1 MSQPTLDADNVTG
14 AEERG
19 WYWYTTPQATADDTS
34 HSIKEIVKKAK
45 QLSTLREKIATETT
59 QPWLESELIRAKRE
73 FEEAMADYR
82 KNVTEGPFT
91 DLASL

>member
-14 AEERG
+14 AEEHG
-19 WYWYTTPQATADDTS
+19 WYWYTTPQATAGDTS
-34 HSIKEIVKKAK
+34 RNIKEIVKKAK
-45 QLSTLREKIATETT
+45 LLSTLREKIATETT
-59 QPWLESELIRAKRE
+59 TPWLEFELIRAKTE

-82 KNVTEGPFT
+82 KNVTGGPFT

>member
-1 MSQPTLDADNVTG
+1 MSQPTLDAENVTG
-14 AEERG
+14 AEEHE

-34 HSIKEIVKKAK
+34 RNIKQIVNKAK
-45 QLSTLREKIATETT
+45 LLSTLREKITTETT
-59 QPWLESELIRAKRE
+59 TPWLKSELIRAKAE